1 MGTLGTAIRG
11 SVCQSYWIDYDWGAQ
26 LPKSQLK
33 QEPMNQYTLEQ
44 KFFLFLL
51 MIVSL
56 AFGWIL
62 LPYSGAIFWGL
73 VLAILFS
80 GLYRRLLRTTR
91 GKPTLAAL
99 IALAS
104 IVLMVILPLSLIA
117 GSLINQAALV
127 YALISSGN
135 IDFGMYFQRIMAS
148 LPQWVLTILERFQLT
163 DLASLQAKLQE
174 GAAQVSQ
181 TVARQAINVG
191 RNTFDFLIGLTVM
204 LYLLFFLLRDGQSL
218 SNRIKDA
225 FPLSPHYKRRLFTN
239 FTTVI
244 RATVKGNVLVAIAQ
258 GALGGLIFWFLGVQA
273 PLLWAVVMAF
283 LSLLPAVGA
292 AIVWLPVAIYFLAT
306 GAVWQGVV
314 LIAFGVV
321 VIGLVDN
328 ILRPLLV
335 GKDTKMPDYLVLLST
350 IGGMALFGL
359 NGFVIGP
366 LIAALF
372 IASWDL
378 FASSEEFH
386 PK

>member
-1 MGTLGTAIRG
+1 M
-11 SVCQSYWIDYDWGAQ
+11 QSYRIDYDWGAQ
-26 LPKSQLK
+26 LPKTQHK
-33 QEPMNQYTLEQ
+33 NTHGPMSQYTLEQ

-51 MIVSL
+51 AIVTL

-62 LPYSGAIFWGL
+62 LPYSGAVFWGI

-80 GLYRRLLRTTR
+80 GLYRRLLATTKNR
-91 GKPTLAAL
+91 PTLAAL
-99 IALAS
+99 ITLAS
-104 IVLMVILPLSLIA
+104 IVVMVILPLSLIA
-117 GSLINQAALV
+117 VSLVNQASTV
-127 YALISSGN
+127 YVLISSGN
-135 IDFGMYFQRIMAS
+135 IDFGMYFQRIMLS
-148 LPQWVLTILERFQLT
+148 LPQWMITVLERFDLT
-163 DLASLQAKLQE
+163 DFASLQAKLQE

-181 TVARQAINVG
+181 TVARQALHVG
-191 RNTFDFLIGLTVM
+191 SMTFEFLVGLTVM

-218 SNRIKDA
+218 SNRIKGA

-239 FTTVI
+239 LTTVI

-258 GALGGLIFWFLGVQA
+258 GALGGMIFWFLGIQA

-292 AIVWLPVAIYFLAT
+292 AIVWAPVAIYLLAT
-306 GAVWQGVV
+306 GAIWKGVV
-314 LIAFGVV
+314 LIAFGVL

-328 ILRPLLV
+328 FLRPVLV

-372 IASWDL
+372 IACWDL
-378 FASSEEFH
+378 FVSAEEFH

>member
-1 MGTLGTAIRG
+1 
-11 SVCQSYWIDYDWGAQ
+11 
-26 LPKSQLK
+26 
-33 QEPMNQYTLEQ
+33 MNQYTLEQ

-51 MIVSL
+51 AIVSL

-62 LPYSGAIFWGL
+62 LPYSGAVFWGI

-80 GLYRRLLRTTR
+80 GLNRRLLVMTNNR
-91 GKPTLAAL
+91 PTLAAL
-99 IALAS
+99 ITLAS
-104 IVLMVILPLSLIA
+104 IVVMVILPLSLIGVSLVNQA
-117 GSLINQAALV
+117 SSVYSLI
-127 YALISSGN
+127 STGN
-135 IDFGMYFQRIMAS
+135 IDFGMYFQRIMQS
-148 LPQWVLTILERFQLT
+148 LPDWMISMLERFDLT
-163 DLASLQAKLQE
+163 DFDSLQAKLQQ

-181 TVARQAINVG
+181 TVARQALHVG
-191 RNTFDFLIGLTVM
+191 SMTFEFLVGLTVM
-204 LYLLFFLLRDGQSL
+204 LYLLFFLLRDGQAL
-218 SNRIKDA
+218 SNRIKDG

-239 FTTVI
+239 LTTVI
-244 RATVKGNVLVAIAQ
+244 RATVKGNVLVALAQ
-258 GALGGLIFWFLGVQA
+258 GGLGGLIFWFLGIQA

-292 AIVWLPVAIYFLAT
+292 GIVWVPVAIYLLAT
-306 GAVWQGVV
+306 GAIWKGVV
-314 LIAFGVV
+314 LIAFGVL

-328 ILRPLLV
+328 LLRPLLV

-372 IASWDL
+372 IACWDL
-378 FASSEEFH
+378 FVSTEEFH